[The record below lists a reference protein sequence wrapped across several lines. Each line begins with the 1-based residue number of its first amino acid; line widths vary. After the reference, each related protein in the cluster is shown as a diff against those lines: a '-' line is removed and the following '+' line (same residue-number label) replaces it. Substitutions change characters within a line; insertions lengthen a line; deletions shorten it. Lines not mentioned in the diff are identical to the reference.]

1 MKKLFIYLFPHQDD
15 EIGVISSLI
24 NELRTGNEVLCF
36 YLTKSS
42 QGIDRD
48 NESINY
54 FKHMNIYKKGRQVFL
69 GSQIPI
75 IDQSLSNNLQKIFN
89 YICEAISRNEKK
101 YNRNITIIAPSFEGG
116 HPDHDSAYVI
126 ALKIIIQIKYLKLY
140 TFPLYH
146 SEGSLKGMF
155 NAFQPLKSY
164 KNEMILNKPLNKDY
178 IKLFSSLFIFKS
190 QLITILVL
198 SPFFLIR
205 ILVGFWLID
214 EKKNI
219 IKFQIEKNKYKLL
232 KPHKGIIYS
241 EYRGWVLNYNAL
253 LEKFNLFLN
262 QTK

>member
-1 MKKLFIYLFPHQDD
+1 
-15 EIGVISSLI
+15 
-24 NELRTGNEVLCF
+24 
-36 YLTKSS
+36 
-42 QGIDRD
+42 
-48 NESINY
+48 
-54 FKHMNIYKKGRQVFL
+54 
-69 GSQIPI
+69 
-75 IDQSLSNNLQKIFN
+75 
-89 YICEAISRNEKK
+89 
-101 YNRNITIIAPSFEGG
+101 
-116 HPDHDSAYVI
+116 
-126 ALKIIIQIKYLKLY
+126 
-140 TFPLYH
+140 
-146 SEGSLKGMF
+146 
-155 NAFQPLKSY
+155 
-164 KNEMILNKPLNKDY
+164 MILNKPLKKDY